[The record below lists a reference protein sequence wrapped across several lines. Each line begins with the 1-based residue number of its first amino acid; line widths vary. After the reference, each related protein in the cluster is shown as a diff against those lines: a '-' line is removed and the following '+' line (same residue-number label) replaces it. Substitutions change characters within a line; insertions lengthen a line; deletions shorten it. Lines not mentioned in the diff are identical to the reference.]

1 MVDAAGGDPVTMP
14 VIDLTGQTFGAWTV
28 LRRAASRRGTQA
40 QWLCRCACGTKRVHL
55 SQVLRDGRSCSCGC
69 QRTEG
74 VTRAALRRFGDL
86 TGKTFGA
93 LTVQRHSRG
102 QWVCTCAEGHESL
115 RRRPDLRDTSTC
127 EHCENDRIAARA
139 RDLHDRY
146 VVGGQSLAVIAQI
159 YSVDLTTVWKWLRS
173 ANIPRRPKGAPKG
186 SRGEYAVKRAEAVRR
201 VAAGEVAHHV
211 ERDLGL
217 GGGVVSRWCK
227 AEGVPVKRGRPT
239 VAIEVIDNVVA
250 RINTSAPAQ
259 TPRDLVL
266 DLHAQGVARKTI
278 AHDLG
283 LSVETVGRWIADADR
298 ERITRIRAM
307 AHEGVPHAA
316 IAEMFGVSCAYVG
329 LLSREGRER
338 AA

>member
-1 MVDAAGGDPVTMP
+1 MQTFMQRYG
-14 VIDLTGQTFGAWTV
+14 DLTGQTFGA
-28 LRRAASRRGTQA
+28 
-40 QWLCRCACGTKRVHL
+40 
-55 SQVLRDGRSCSCGC
+55 
-69 QRTEG
+69 
-74 VTRAALRRFGDL
+74 
-86 TGKTFGA
+86 
-93 LTVQRHSRG
+93 LTVQRYESGR
-102 QWVCTCAEGHESL
+102 WLCTCAEGHEALRTRDSL
-115 RRRPDLRDTSTC
+115 KRDVPCDHCEAKRLDARTADLRD
-127 EHCENDRIAARA
+127 
-139 RDLHDRY
+139 RY
-146 VVGGQSLAVIAQI
+146 VAKRQNLTTIAQA
-159 YSVDLTTVWKWLRS
+159 YGVNLTTVWKWLRS

-211 ERDLGL
+211 GRDLGL

-259 TPRDLVL
+259 TPLDLVL
-266 DLHAQGVARKTI
+266 DLHAQGVARKVI

-283 LSVETVGRWIADADR
+283 LSVATVGRWIADADR
-298 ERITRIRAM
+298 ERVTRIRAM
-307 AHEGVPHAA
+307 AHAGVPHAA

>member
-1 MVDAAGGDPVTMP
+1 MSTKA
-14 VIDLTGQTFGAWTV
+14 IDLTGQTFGAWTV
-28 LRRAASRRGTQA
+28 IRRDSAVKRKGQA
-40 QWLCRCACGTKRVHL
+40 RWLCRCACGAERTV
-55 SQVLRDGRSCSCGC
+55 RSCSLRTGETRSCGC
-69 QRTEG
+69 LKSELTAKAFMQQY
-74 VTRAALRRFGDL
+74 GDL
-86 TGKTFGA
+86 TGQTFGT
-93 LTVQRHSRG
+93 LTVRRYESGR
-102 QWVCTCAEGHESL
+102 WLWLCTCAEGHEALRTRDSL
-115 RRRPDLRDTSTC
+115 KRDVPCDHCEAKRLDARTADLRD
-127 EHCENDRIAARA
+127 
-139 RDLHDRY
+139 RY
-146 VVGGQSLAVIAQI
+146 VAKRQNLTTIAQA
-159 YSVDLTTVWKWLRS
+159 YGVNLTTVWKWLRS

-259 TPRDLVL
+259 TPLDLVL
-266 DLHAQGVARKTI
+266 DLHAQGVARKVI

-283 LSVETVGRWIADADR
+283 LSVATVGRWIADADR

-316 IAEMFGVSCAYVG
+316 IAEAFGVSCAYVG
-329 LLSREGRER
+329 LLAREGRER

>member
-1 MVDAAGGDPVTMP
+1 M
-14 VIDLTGQTFGAWTV
+14 
-28 LRRAASRRGTQA
+28 S
-40 QWLCRCACGTKRVHL
+40 TKVN
-55 SQVLRDGRSCSCGC
+55 
-69 QRTEG
+69 E
-74 VTRAALRRFGDL
+74 
-86 TGKTFGA
+86 
-93 LTVQRHSRG
+93 
-102 QWVCTCAEGHESL
+102 AE
-115 RRRPDLRDTSTC
+115 R
-127 EHCENDRIAARA
+127 AARA
-139 RDLHDRY
+139 ADLRARY
-146 VVGGQSLAVIAQI
+146 VVKRQGLETIAAA
-159 YSVDLTTVWKWLRS
+159 YEVNPTTVWKWLRS
-173 ANIPRRPKGAPKG
+173 ASIPRRPKGAPKG
-186 SRGEYAVKRAEAVRR
+186 SRGEYVAKRAEAVRR

-239 VAIEVIDNVVA
+239 VAMEVIDNVVA

-266 DLHAQGVARKTI
+266 DLHAQGVGRKTI

-329 LLSREGRER
+329 LLAREGRER